1 MKGDVITGYK
11 EIADDEV
18 LSGGVS
24 KELAK
29 GSDNEF
35 ANEPDNEPAIEPDIG
50 VKTVYPKGEF
60 PRKSGGKLNC
70 WQFKQCGREP
80 GGKNSVSDGVCPV
93 TTTANFNGLHGGVNA
108 GRACWAVASTL
119 CENSGTLAS
128 KIRNCTTCE
137 FHQLVVKEE
146 KEYQSVVVHLKKT
159 KQEEKERD
167 KDRIFKEPG
176 FLKHIYAK
184 SKHTAY
190 DDSFEIDSIF
200 ITLLIGWVSLC
211 PSVSML
217 AGSKRLCKDD
227 LVDELMV
234 IDAIADKPRRRATQ
248 TVAKTMIKAIGRQV
262 NGYFDPLFKKVS
274 FRKKT

>member
-1 MKGDVITGYK
+1 MNDDVITDYK
-11 EIADDEV
+11 EIVGNDG
-18 LSGGVS
+18 LGGGVS
-24 KELAK
+24 KELGK
-29 GSDNEF
+29 GV
-35 ANEPDNEPAIEPDIG
+35 ANELDGG
-50 VKTVYPKGEF
+50 VKMAYPLEEF
-60 PRKSGGKLNC
+60 PKKSGGKLNC

-80 GGKNSVSDGVCPV
+80 GGKNSVSIGICPV
-93 TTTANFNGLHGGVNA
+93 ATAANFNGLHGGENG
-108 GRACWAVASTL
+108 GRACWAVPSTL
-119 CENSGTLAS
+119 CENSGNLAS

-137 FHQLVVKEE
+137 FHQLVIKEE
-146 KEYQSVVVHLKKT
+146 KKYQSAVVHMKKA
-159 KQEEKERD
+159 KQDEKA
-167 KDRIFKEPG
+167 RIFKEPG

-234 IDAIADKPRRRATQ
+234 IDAIADKPRRRAAH
-248 TVAKTMIKAIGRQV
+248 TVAKTMIKAIGRQAD
-262 NGYFDPLFKKVS
+262 GYFEPLFKKIS
-274 FRKKT
+274 ARKKP